1 MHDDKKKATRTPHVF
16 SPRKPQGLRRQTST
30 AVSRIRE
37 QADSHPLRTL
47 GVALGAGFVI
57 GGGLFSPLTARLA
70 GLAFRVGL
78 RLAVVPLLTQG
89 LSAVAPSFG
98 VSEPHTESS

>member
-1 MHDDKKKATRTPHVF
+1 MHDDNKKKVTRTPHVF
-16 SPRKPQGLRRQTST
+16 SPRKPQNLQRRAST
-30 AVSRIRE
+30 MLSRVRE

-78 RLAVVPLLTQG
+78 RMAVVPLLTQG
-89 LSAVAPSFG
+89 LSAVAPSSG
-98 VSEPHTESS
+98 ASEGRADS